1 MTSFLP
7 SLFNSISHRAF
18 IRIFLCIGFL
28 VSLSLTAC
36 SNELTH
42 MTKPSQWE
50 KYGYRTHLQNSSDD
64 D

>member
-18 IRIFLCIGFL
+18 LRILLCIGFL
-28 VSLSLTAC
+28 VSLTAC